1 MTLTPS
7 YNENS
12 LLLSCIIEDTIR
24 LVIFDLFS
32 SE

>member
-12 LLLSCIIEDTIR
+12 ILRSCIIENTIR

-32 SE
+32 SD